1 MLVTPV
7 VRSSVSRSLLLGR
20 VAWIGALAAVVALF
34 SVAITI
40 GAGGARG
47 TSLASTL
54 PRLEVTRFSLGAAPV
69 AVTFAA
75 GSVWV
80 VEETSGMR
88 ASLVR
93 IDATTGTRLAGFA
106 IGRTGPDFGA
116 ATASGRIIWA
126 AAGDHLIRVPADHP
140 NRLSRVRLPG
150 EVAALAADQGSVWVA
165 TIGTSHD
172 SLVRL
177 DSGSLMTRRGV
188 NLAVQPVAIQRGP
201 SGVWLASTGGL
212 WHINPATSQLTPFS
226 APVTLPVG
234 LASTASRLWVAGQD
248 KHLTA
253 IDPSGRIRNRY
264 TLPFLPDALTAT
276 PNRIWLTNNCGC
288 QTGRLALVNSATGQ
302 LLATQTIGQT
312 PTAITADHTGVWVA
326 TFADESVTHV
336 QPR

>member
-1 MLVTPV
+1 
-7 VRSSVSRSLLLGR
+7 
-20 VAWIGALAAVVALF
+20 
-34 SVAITI
+34 
-40 GAGGARG
+40 
-47 TSLASTL
+47 
-54 PRLEVTRFSLGAAPV
+54 
-69 AVTFAA
+69 
-75 GSVWV
+75 
-80 VEETSGMR
+80 MR

-93 IDATTGTRLAGFA
+93 IDSTTGTRLAAFS

-140 NRLSRVRLPG
+140 NQLSRVGLPG

-165 TIGTSHD
+165 TIGASHN
-172 SLVRL
+172 SLIRL
-177 DSGSLMTRRGV
+177 DSSSLMTRRRV
-188 NLAVQPVAIQRGP
+188 NLAVQPVAIQRG
-201 SGVWLASTGGL
+201 SSALWLASTGGL
-212 WHINPATSQLTPFS
+212 WDINPATSQPTPYS
-226 APVTLPVG
+226 AQVALPVD
-234 LASTASRLWVAGQD
+234 LSSTASSLWVASQD

-253 IDPSGRIRNRY
+253 IAPSGRIRHRY
-264 TLPFLPDALTAT
+264 TLPFSPDALTTT

-288 QTGRLALVNSATGQ
+288 QTGKLALINSNTGK